1 LESTQS
7 EFFNYFS
14 AGDRAG
20 AFGSALMK
28 KTGFVLLEALAGFMI
43 LIIFLSAFLFA
54 LMNLN
59 KSLMTAQK
67 KHQQNQLIKNKIEM
81 LKGLSYEQLK
91 AYSAAPELTV
101 KEIKPDLLEAVLT
114 TLNEKWIF
122 RLAR

>member
-1 LESTQS
+1 
-7 EFFNYFS
+7 
-14 AGDRAG
+14 
-20 AFGSALMK
+20 MK